1 MLEHANLVYEMAED
15 LYYSL
20 YNLYTTYKSF
30 YDYHDDVKRVETNCR
45 LRFTETR
52 VDLKGLK
59 GQMRYI
65 VSGNLRSWVEFFDFC
80 KEFLCIRKGKEFI
93 YCPIMYYIASDV
105 RDKTSGVIDYIDQTI
120 EEDKYLAVNYPTN
133 GYPYEYKK
141 ENSTYRMFYFSEFI
155 TPDITGLCEEQLDEL
170 NWDFSTGGNDN
181 KKSAEI
187 NAFLN
192 YFFKLYDVYKR
203 NDLPREI
210 FDQAI
215 SDRLDKLVK

>member
-1 MLEHANLVYEMAED
+1 MQLVE
-15 LYYSL
+15 
-20 YNLYTTYKSF
+20 
-30 YDYHDDVKRVETNCR
+30 
-45 LRFTETR
+45 
-52 VDLKGLK
+52 
-59 GQMRYI
+59 
-65 VSGNLRSWVEFFDFC
+65 
-80 KEFLCIRKGKEFI
+80 
-93 YCPIMYYIASDV
+93 
-105 RDKTSGVIDYIDQTI
+105 SGVIDYIDQTI

-133 GYPYEYKK
+133 DYPYEYKK

-155 TPDITGLCEEQLDEL
+155 NPDITGLCEEQLDEL

>member
-1 MLEHANLVYEMAED
+1 MAN
-15 LYYSL
+15 
-20 YNLYTTYKSF
+20 
-30 YDYHDDVKRVETNCR
+30 DYHDILIEHIEALMRERNISQADIIRGTGIPQPQMSKALNRTKGN
-45 LRFTETR
+45 RFTFEQTIAIA
-52 VDLKGLK
+52 D
-59 GQMRYI
+59 
-65 VSGNLRSWVEFFDFC
+65 FFDVSIDYLVGRKLDQPSSEKLSNKEIC
-80 KEFLCIRKGKEFI
+80 KILMQLIE
-93 YCPIMYYIASDV
+93 
-105 RDKTSGVIDYIDQTI
+105 SGVIDYIDQTI

-155 TPDITGLCEEQLDEL
+155 NPDITGLCEEQLDEL

>member
-1 MLEHANLVYEMAED
+1 MNTRRKTALTV
-15 LYYSL
+15 
-20 YNLYTTYKSF
+20 
-30 YDYHDDVKRVETNCR
+30 C
-45 LRFTETR
+45 FTS
-52 VDLKGLK
+52 
-59 GQMRYI
+59 Q
-65 VSGNLRSWVEFFDFC
+65 
-80 KEFLCIRKGKEFI
+80 
-93 YCPIMYYIASDV
+93 
-105 RDKTSGVIDYIDQTI
+105 
-120 EEDKYLAVNYPTN
+120 
-133 GYPYEYKK
+133 
-141 ENSTYRMFYFSEFI
+141 NSSTQIS
-155 TPDITGLCEEQLDEL
+155 PDITGLCEEQLDEL

>member
-1 MLEHANLVYEMAED
+1 MNNVYIYILVMAGVTYLIRMLPLVLFKKEITSPFIKSF
-15 LYYSL
+15 LYYVPYACLAAMTFPAILTATSA
-20 YNLYTTYKSF
+20 
-30 YDYHDDVKRVETNCR
+30 
-45 LRFTETR
+45 
-52 VDLKGLK
+52 G
-59 GQMRYI
+59 
-65 VSGNLRSWVEFFDFC
+65 
-80 KEFLCIRKGKEFI
+80 
-93 YCPIMYYIASDV
+93 IMQLIE
-105 RDKTSGVIDYIDQTI
+105 SGVIDYIDQTI